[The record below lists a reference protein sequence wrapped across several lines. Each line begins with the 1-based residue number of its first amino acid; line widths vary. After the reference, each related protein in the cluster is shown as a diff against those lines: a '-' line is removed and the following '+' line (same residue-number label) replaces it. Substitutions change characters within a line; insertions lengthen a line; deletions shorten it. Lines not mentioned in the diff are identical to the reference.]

1 MKDFN
6 IFWGSLKNPIEGDFL
21 KRGTWTVCR
30 FRGEGGRGGLARKRL
45 TMFLRGV
52 DTPMHTMVRR
62 QFANEFFECV

>member
-30 FRGEGGRGGLARKRL
+30 FRGEGGRGWGGGGWHE
-45 TMFLRGV
+45 RGW
-52 DTPMHTMVRR
+52 
-62 QFANEFFECV
+62 QCF